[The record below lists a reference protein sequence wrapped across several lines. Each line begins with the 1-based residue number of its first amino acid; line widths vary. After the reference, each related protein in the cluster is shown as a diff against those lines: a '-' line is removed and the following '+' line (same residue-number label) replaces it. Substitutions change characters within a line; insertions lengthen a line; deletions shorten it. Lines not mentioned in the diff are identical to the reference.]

1 MRYATLDYS
10 PPAPRSRPSGALQ
23 LTLAV
28 LIGVAVGVIGLRFL
42 YPQTGQGPAHDPEA
56 AVRAA
61 SPKSPPDSDEAEAI
75 RVFKSSRDAVVN
87 VDTVATVR
95 RRLDFTRVREETVQ
109 TGTGSG
115 FVWDDDGRIV
125 TNYHVISQAVQ
136 NDLRVRV
143 MLADRTAY
151 DARVIGASPDHD
163 LAVVQVT
170 APKEKLKKIAVGR
183 SSDLE
188 VGQKVYAIGNPFGLS
203 LTMTKGIVSAL
214 DRTIESPSERPIT
227 GAIQTDAPINPGNSG
242 GPLLDKDGR
251 LIGVNSAIYNTG
263 SGGNVG
269 IGFAIPVDTVNAV
282 VTELIKRGRIL
293 QPDIGIT
300 LVREQIVR
308 RAGFRTGVMILR
320 ADPDGPAAKAGLKGV
335 ARNAGTDEVEAG
347 DVIVAINGQSVTG
360 NQEYA
365 RRFGVI
371 NIGDTLTLTVERGD
385 ERFEAKVLVRGI

>member
-61 SPKSPPDSDEAEAI
+61 SPKSPPDNDEAEAI

-163 LAVVQVT
+163 LAVIQVT

-214 DRTIESPSERPIT
+214 DRTIESPSDRPIT

-365 RRFGVI
+365 RRFGVL